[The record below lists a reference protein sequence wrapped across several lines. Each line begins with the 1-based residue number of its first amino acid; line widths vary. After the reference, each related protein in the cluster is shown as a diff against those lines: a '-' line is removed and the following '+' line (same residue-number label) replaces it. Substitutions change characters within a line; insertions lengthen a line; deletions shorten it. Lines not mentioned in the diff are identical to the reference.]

1 MAYINREKLIK
12 KFEKLKEK
20 AGTLRDTIYLDGVL
34 AVIECEPT
42 ADVAEVVICK
52 ECKWWIGERCLNPNG
67 AYNCVTGPYWFCK
80 SGQRREKENASNTE
94 C

>member
-1 MAYINREKLIK
+1 MAYIDCDKCYHGRVCAHRHHYHDMI
-12 KFEKLKEK
+12 
-20 AGTLRDTIYLDGVL
+20 V
-34 AVIECEPT
+34 ECNHHIST
-42 ADVAEVVICK
+42 ADVAEVVICQD
-52 ECKWWIGERCLNPNG
+52 CKWWIGERCLNPNG

>member
-1 MAYINREKLIK
+1 MAYIDVEK
-12 KFEKLKEK
+12 FAEKICEFSGIDEK
-20 AGTLRDTIYLDGVL
+20 SANAVIYLL
-34 AVIECEPT
+34 RKQPT

-80 SGQRREKENASNTE
+80 SGDRREKENASNTE